1 MGTLDTDIKK
11 LYGVGAVK
19 ASAYATLG
27 VRTVGDLLHH
37 YPRGYED
44 RGNIK
49 LITEADGISK
59 CAHIL
64 TIATLH
70 IIQS

>member
-49 LITEADGISK
+49 LIIARLNNPVFKGGVIISK
-59 CAHIL
+59 VA
-64 TIATLH
+64 
-70 IIQS
+70 